1 MLNKVSVMSRK
12 ALIILLATLSPWL
25 ACNAQTVHGRI
36 TGNDGLPMPGASV
49 YVPELRQGTTSNQD
63 GFYEL
68 SLPSGIYNIS
78 YQLLGYTPVTKKIT
92 VGKEDIR
99 ADVVMEEEF
108 YEIPAVTVSPS
119 DKDPAL
125 YIMRKVIGLAPY
137 HLNQVS
143 MYKAEVY
150 IRGGGRIDKLPKII
164 KRQMK
169 AEADDVQL
177 EEGKYYFSESVNVIT
192 FTAPDKYVHQV
203 ISSHTNVTTG
213 DDQVSPMDYLE
224 ASFYQPVLADL
235 AISPLAPN
243 AFSHYTFKYLG
254 SSLEGEYLIDKISV
268 TPKRKSQQL
277 FEGVIYIVEDLW
289 AIRSLDLTNENMAG
303 KIRIRQVYA
312 PVEETIWMPVSHEFE
327 VDLSIMGIKGRAT
340 YTSAVKYLE
349 VEPNR
354 SLPEPSG
361 YLARDEI
368 PVETENKT
376 ATQKE
381 IEEIL
386 SHDELTSRD
395 MSRLAKLN
403 EKNAEK
409 SKEKAPL
416 EIQDKTTYIIEE
428 EALNRDSAYWE
439 EIRPIPLTEEEKASI
454 GTIAANASVLAKRD
468 TSTLSLTV
476 GAGSQDKEKSPA
488 VNTIKAIATGKRW
501 KLSEDTYLDFD
512 GLLDLKSFSFNTVD
526 GFIVGTGLILT
537 TKTEKGRSISLA
549 PSARYAFSRQKLMW
563 NIAASL
569 MYDPM
574 KSGSIFL
581 RAGSSSDEFSAS
593 GVNPLINTVS
603 SLFFRENWMKLY
615 NSTFV
620 TLGHRS
626 DLANGLN
633 LSLSVMYERREP
645 LENTTNFSFLNPD
658 HDYSPNVLDNP
669 FAKGQVEG
677 YDSLFSFSH
686 SQVSFSAELAYTPRQ
701 RYRISNGTKINAGSD
716 WPTFTLRWKHGYN
729 YNDTLSGHFDKIMA
743 EVGKTSRYGFLNE
756 FSWRVCGGGFVNR
769 HNVQL
774 QDMYF
779 FNTQQ
784 SPVLLNNYTDAFHNK
799 PYYSISSP
807 SYFAEGQIKYT
818 SPVLLLKRLP
828 GLSRTLIRENIGL
841 SALWTPDYGYYYEA
855 GYSLSEIF
863 FMAEVG
869 LYAGFR
875 DLSFDALALR
885 LILRFE

>member
-1 MLNKVSVMSRK
+1 MSRK
-12 ALIILLATLSPWL
+12 ALTILLVTLFPWL
-25 ACNAQTVHGRI
+25 ACNAQMLYGRI
-36 TGNDGLPMPGASV
+36 TDANGLPMSGASV

-63 GFYEL
+63 GFYETA
-68 SLPSGIYNIS
+68 LPSGTYNIS
-78 YQLLGYTPVTKKIT
+78 YQLLGYTPVIKKIT
-92 VGKEDIR
+92 VDKEDIR
-99 ADVVMEEEF
+99 SDIVMKEEF

-119 DKDPAL
+119 DKDPAF
-125 YIMRKVIGLAPY
+125 YIMRKVIGMAPY

-169 AEADDVQL
+169 IEADKEQL
-177 EEGKYYFSESVNVIT
+177 QEGKYYFSESVNVIT

-203 ISSHTNVTTG
+203 ISSHTNVTTS
-213 DDQVSPMDYLE
+213 DDQASPMDYLE
-224 ASFYQPVLADL
+224 ASFYQPILADM

-254 SSLEGEYLIDKISV
+254 SSMEGDYLIDKIGV
-268 TPKRKSQQL
+268 TPRRKSQQL

-303 KIRIRQVYA
+303 KIRIRQLYA

-327 VDLSIMGIKGRAT
+327 VDLSVMGIKGRAT
-340 YTSAVKYLE
+340 YSSAVKYLE

-361 YLARDEI
+361 YLAKDDI
-368 PVETENKT
+368 AVETETKT

-386 SHDELTSRD
+386 GSDELTARD

-403 EKNAEK
+403 GKNAEK
-409 SKEKAPL
+409 SKEKASL
-416 EIQDKTTYIIEE
+416 EIQDKTTYIIEK
-428 EALNRDSAYWE
+428 EALNKDSVYWE
-439 EIRPIPLTEEEKASI
+439 EVRPIPLTEEEKASI
-454 GTIAANASVLAKRD
+454 GKITDNPSVLAERD
-468 TSTLSLTV
+468 TSTLSIAV
-476 GAGSQDKEKSPA
+476 GKGPQKKEKNPA
-488 VNTIKAIATGKRW
+488 ANAVKAIATGKRW
-501 KLSEDTYLDFD
+501 KLAEETYLDFD
-512 GLLDLKSFSFNTVD
+512 GLLNLKSFSFNTVD
-526 GFIVGTGLILT
+526 GFIVGTGLTLT
-537 TKTEKGRSISLA
+537 TRTDSGGRFSLA
-549 PSARYAFSRQKLMW
+549 PSFKYAFSREKLMW
-563 NIAASL
+563 SVAASL
-569 MYDPM
+569 LYDPL

-581 RAGSSSDEFSAS
+581 RAGSYSDEFSAS
-593 GVNPLINTVS
+593 GVNPVINTVS
-603 SLFFRENWMKLY
+603 SLFFMENWMKLY
-615 NSTFV
+615 NSAFI
-620 TLGHRS
+620 TLGHKS

-633 LSLSVMYERREP
+633 LSLSVTYEHREP
-645 LENTTNFSFLNPD
+645 LENTTSFSIFKPD
-658 HDYSPNVLDNP
+658 HGYSPNIPDNP
-669 FAKGQVEG
+669 FASGQVEG

-686 SQVSFSAELAYTPRQ
+686 SQASFSAELIYTPRQ
-701 RYRISNGTKINAGSD
+701 RYRLAKGAKISAGSD

-729 YNDTLSGHFDKIMA
+729 YNDTLSGHFDRITA
-743 EVGKTSRYGFLNE
+743 EIGKTSRYGFLNE
-756 FSWRVCGGGFVNR
+756 FNWRICGGGFVNR

-779 FNTQQ
+779 FNTQK
-784 SPVLLNNYTDAFHNK
+784 SPVLLNNYVDAFYNK

-807 SYFAEGQIKYT
+807 SYFAEGQIQCT
-818 SPVLLLKRLP
+818 SPTLLLKRLP

-875 DLSFDALALR
+875 NLSFDALALR

>member
-1 MLNKVSVMSRK
+1 MSIK
-12 ALIILLATLSPWL
+12 ALTILLVTLFPWL
-25 ACNAQTVHGRI
+25 ACNAQMLHGRI
-36 TGNDGLPMPGASV
+36 TDANGFPMSGASV

-63 GFYEL
+63 GFYETA
-68 SLPSGIYNIS
+68 LPSGTYNIS
-78 YQLLGYTPVTKKIT
+78 YQLLGYTPVIKKIT
-92 VGKEDIR
+92 VDKEDIR
-99 ADVVMEEEF
+99 SDIVMKEEF

-119 DKDPAL
+119 DKDPAF
-125 YIMRKVIGLAPY
+125 YIMRKVIGMAPY

-169 AEADDVQL
+169 IEADREQL
-177 EEGKYYFSESVNVIT
+177 QEGKYYFSESVNVIT

-203 ISSHTNVTTG
+203 ISSHTNVTTS
-213 DDQVSPMDYLE
+213 DDQASPMDYLE
-224 ASFYQPVLADL
+224 ASFYQPVLADM

-254 SSLEGEYLIDKISV
+254 SSMEGDYLIDKIGV
-268 TPKRKSQQL
+268 TPRRKSQQL

-289 AIRSLDLTNENMAG
+289 AIRSLDLTNKNMAG
-303 KIRIRQVYA
+303 KIRIRQLYA

-327 VDLSIMGIKGRAT
+327 VDLSVMGIKGRAT
-340 YTSAVKYLE
+340 YSSAVKYLE

-361 YLARDEI
+361 YLAKDDI
-368 PVETENKT
+368 AVETETKT

-381 IEEIL
+381 IEAIL
-386 SHDELTSRD
+386 ASDELTARD

-403 EKNAEK
+403 GKNAEK
-409 SKEKAPL
+409 SKEKASL
-416 EIQDKTTYIIEE
+416 EIQDKTTYIIEK
-428 EALNRDSAYWE
+428 EALNKDSVYWE
-439 EIRPIPLTEEEKASI
+439 EVRPIPLTEEEKASI
-454 GTIAANASVLAKRD
+454 GRITDNPSVLAERD
-468 TSTLSLTV
+468 TSTLSITV
-476 GAGSQDKEKSPA
+476 GKGSRKKEKNPVANA
-488 VNTIKAIATGKRW
+488 VKAIATGKRW
-501 KLSEDTYLDFD
+501 KLAEETYLDFD
-512 GLLDLKSFSFNTVD
+512 GLLNLKSFSFNTVD
-526 GFIVGTGLILT
+526 GFIVGTGLTLT
-537 TKTEKGRSISLA
+537 TRTDSGRRFSLA
-549 PSARYAFSRQKLMW
+549 PSFKYAFSREKLMW
-563 NIAASL
+563 SVAASL

-581 RAGSSSDEFSAS
+581 RAGSYSDEFSAS
-593 GVNPLINTVS
+593 GVNPVINTVS
-603 SLFFRENWMKLY
+603 SLFFMENWMKLY
-615 NSTFV
+615 NSAFI

-633 LSLSVMYERREP
+633 LSLSVTYEHREP
-645 LENTTNFSFLNPD
+645 LENTTSFSIFKPD
-658 HDYSPNVLDNP
+658 HGYSLNIPDNP
-669 FAKGQVEG
+669 FASGQVKG

-686 SQVSFSAELAYTPRQ
+686 SQASFSAELIYTPRQ
-701 RYRISNGTKINAGSD
+701 RYRLTNGAKISAGSD

-729 YNDTLSGHFDKIMA
+729 YNDTLSGHFDRITA
-743 EVGKTSRYGFLNE
+743 EIGKTNRYGFLDE
-756 FSWRVCGGGFVNR
+756 FNWRICGGGFVNR

-779 FNTQQ
+779 FNTQK
-784 SPVLLNNYTDAFHNK
+784 SPVLLNNYVDAFYNK

-807 SYFAEGQIKYT
+807 SYFAEGQIQYT
-818 SPVLLLKRLP
+818 SPTLLLKRLP

-841 SALWTPDYGYYYEA
+841 SVLWTPDYGYYYEA

>member
-1 MLNKVSVMSRK
+1 MSRK
-12 ALIILLATLSPWL
+12 ALTILLVTLFPWL
-25 ACNAQTVHGRI
+25 ACNAQMLHGRI
-36 TGNDGLPMPGASV
+36 TDAKGFPMSGASV

-63 GFYEL
+63 GFYETA
-68 SLPSGIYNIS
+68 LPSGTYNIS
-78 YQLLGYTPVTKKIT
+78 YQLLGYTPVIKKIT
-92 VGKEDIR
+92 VDKEDTRSDI
-99 ADVVMEEEF
+99 VMKEEF

-119 DKDPAL
+119 DKDPAF
-125 YIMRKVIGLAPY
+125 YIMRKVIGMAPY

-169 AEADDVQL
+169 IEADKEQL
-177 EEGKYYFSESVNVIT
+177 QEGKYYFSESVNVIT

-203 ISSHTNVTTG
+203 ISAHTNVTTS
-213 DDQVSPMDYLE
+213 DDQASPMDYLE
-224 ASFYQPVLADL
+224 ASFYQPVLADM

-254 SSLEGEYLIDKISV
+254 SSMEGDYLIDKIGV
-268 TPKRKSQQL
+268 TPRRKSQQL

-289 AIRSLDLTNENMAG
+289 AIRSLDLTNKNMAG
-303 KIRIRQVYA
+303 KIRIRQLYA

-327 VDLSIMGIKGRAT
+327 VDLSVMGIKGRAT
-340 YTSAVKYLE
+340 YSSAVKYLE

-361 YLARDEI
+361 YLAKDDI
-368 PVETENKT
+368 AVETETKT

-386 SHDELTSRD
+386 ASDELTTRD

-403 EKNAEK
+403 GKNAEK
-409 SKEKAPL
+409 SKEKASL
-416 EIQDKTTYIIEE
+416 EIQDKTTYIIEK
-428 EALNRDSAYWE
+428 EALNKDSVYWE
-439 EIRPIPLTEEEKASI
+439 EVRPIPLTEEEKASI
-454 GTIAANASVLAKRD
+454 GRITDNPSVLAERD
-468 TSTLSLTV
+468 TSTLSITV
-476 GAGSQDKEKSPA
+476 GKRPQKKEKNPVANA
-488 VNTIKAIATGKRW
+488 VKAIATGKRW
-501 KLSEDTYLDFD
+501 KLAEETYLDFD
-512 GLLDLKSFSFNTVD
+512 GLLNLKSFSFNTVD
-526 GFIVGTGLILT
+526 GFIVGTGLTLT
-537 TKTEKGRSISLA
+537 TRTDSGRRFSLA
-549 PSARYAFSRQKLMW
+549 PSFKYAFSREKLMW
-563 NIAASL
+563 SVAASL

-581 RAGSSSDEFSAS
+581 RAGSYSDEFSAS
-593 GVNPLINTVS
+593 GVNPVINTVS
-603 SLFFRENWMKLY
+603 SLFFMENWMKLY
-615 NSTFV
+615 NSAFI

-633 LSLSVMYERREP
+633 LSLSVTYEHREP
-645 LENTTNFSFLNPD
+645 LENTTSFSIFKPD
-658 HDYSPNVLDNP
+658 HGYSPNIPDNP
-669 FAKGQVEG
+669 FASDQVEG

-686 SQVSFSAELAYTPRQ
+686 SQASFSAELIYTPRQ
-701 RYRISNGTKINAGSD
+701 RYHLANGAKISAGSD

-729 YNDTLSGHFDKIMA
+729 YNDTLSGHFDRITA
-743 EVGKTSRYGFLNE
+743 EIGKTSRYGFLNE
-756 FSWRVCGGGFVNR
+756 FNWRICGGGFVNR

-779 FNTQQ
+779 FNTQK
-784 SPVLLNNYTDAFHNK
+784 SPVLLNNYVDAFYNK

-807 SYFAEGQIKYT
+807 SYFAEGQIQYT
-818 SPVLLLKRLP
+818 SPTLLLKRLP

-869 LYAGFR
+869 IYAGFR
-875 DLSFDALALR
+875 NLSFDTLALR